1 MTSRTED
8 EDLAQI
14 KDWWQRNG
22 KPLVTGG
29 ILALAVVFGWQA
41 WQKYQTNQ
49 AQGASIVYQQ
59 LIETALNPTGQP
71 DPAKVAELA
80 GKLKSE
86 FGGTHYAQYGSL
98 FVAKVAVDSGKLDDA
113 VAELKA
119 VMDKPADATLGELA
133 RQRLARGPGGPGQGR
148 GRPEAARWRCRQGL
162 RLDPRGAQGRPAGA
176 AQAHRRGARGL
187 RESQAV
193 AARRRCRRCPADQAR
208 RPVQGRGLRWCNGNT
223 RRCSPW
229 PWRSWLQQQQQ
240 EGTPARRT
248 DRLQRGSRVEQAVEP
263 LGR

>member
-59 LIETALNPTGQP
+59 LIETALNPAGQP

-133 RQRLARGPGGPGQGR
+133 RQRLARVL
-148 GRPEAARWRCRQGL
+148 A
-162 RLDPRGAQGRPAGA
+162 AQGKVEEGLKLLDGDADKAYVSTREEL
-176 AQAHRRGARGL
+176 RGDL
-187 RESQAV
+187 L
-193 AARRRCRRCPADQAR
+193 
-208 RPVQGRGLRWCNGNT
+208 VQLK
-223 RRCSPW
+223 
-229 PWRSWLQQQQQ
+229 
-240 EGTPARRT
+240 RT
-248 DRLQRGSRVEQAVEP
+248 DEARAAYEKAKQSLSEDGAGDALQIKLDDLSKGEA
-263 LGR
+263 